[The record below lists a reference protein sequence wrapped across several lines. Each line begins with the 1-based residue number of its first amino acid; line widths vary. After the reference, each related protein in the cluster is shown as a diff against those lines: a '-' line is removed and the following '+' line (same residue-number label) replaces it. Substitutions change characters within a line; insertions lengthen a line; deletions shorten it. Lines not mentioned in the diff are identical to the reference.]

1 MDDLQ
6 NVGVKHLAGDLQL
19 GRQPVAGAAVGRVA
33 DDGMAEVGEVDAD
46 LVGAAGFD
54 ADAQEGCQRPGGED
68 FVVRDGGP
76 AFFRDGHFLAVDGM
90 AADRELHGA
99 GRLLRRAP
107 DEGEVFLADG
117 VGGKLRDERGV
128 GLLVLGDDE
137 DAGGVLV
144 EAVDDAGAEF
154 ATDALEIGAMVEQG
168 VDEGVGG
175 MAGRGMD
182 DEPGG
187 LSRTIRSESS

>member
-1 MDDLQ
+1 MRDIRDGRRGRGGDEDVLGGAEIGRRRGGADEGAAGARMDDLQ

-90 AADRELHGA
+90 AADGQFHGA
-99 GRLLRRAP
+99 GRFFEGAP
-107 DEGEVFLADG
+107 DEG
-117 VGGKLRDERGV
+117 
-128 GLLVLGDDE
+128 
-137 DAGGVLV
+137 
-144 EAVDDAGAEF
+144 
-154 ATDALEIGAMVEQG
+154 
-168 VDEGVGG
+168 
-175 MAGRGMD
+175 
-182 DEPGG
+182 
-187 LSRTIRSESS
+187 